1 MIFVHTNKVCKC
13 VTILTKQKKKDKHF
27 KNEKGAIT
35 KDCGN
40 FENKKKM

>member
-1 MIFVHTNKVCKC
+1 MCDNID
-13 VTILTKQKKKDKHF
+13 QAKKKDKHF

-40 FENKKKM
+40 FEKKKKM